1 MVGERSELFDELSR
15 RIIESV
21 IRVHTELGS
30 GLYESIYKKS
40 LLVDFGF
47 AGLAFECEKHVDVFY
62 RGVNVGLQRLDLV
75 VEGKIIV
82 ELKVVE
88 ELSKAH
94 YAQLRSY
101 LRAARLEVGLLVN
114 FANEKADFRRVVVH
128 KHDPDR

>member
-40 LLVDFGF
+40 LLVDFGLF
-47 AGLAFECEKHVDVFY
+47 GLAFECEKYVDVFY

-75 VEGKIIV
+75 IEGKIIV

-88 ELSKAH
+88 QLSKAH

-101 LRAARLEVGLLVN
+101 L
-114 FANEKADFRRVVVH
+114 
-128 KHDPDR
+128 

>member
-1 MVGERSELFDELSR
+1 MSAVRSELIDDLSG

-40 LLVDFGF
+40 LLVDFGLV
-47 AGLAFECEKHVDVFY
+47 GLAFECEKYVEVFY

-88 ELSKAH
+88 QLSKAH

-114 FANEKADFRRVVVH
+114 FANDKADFRRVIVN
-128 KHDPDR
+128 KHDTSR